1 MGGRIKRSTETA
13 SFPGTIALDDDLHAA
28 CVAAG
33 LRSARAGASGAP
45 REVPG
50 AAWGDAGGAGFV
62 EHAIALGPDVGV
74 LSWVVPVAG
83 A

>member
-1 MGGRIKRSTETA
+1 VKRATETA
-13 SFPGTIALDDDLHAA
+13 SFPGTIALGDDLHPA

-33 LRSARAGASGAP
+33 LQVARAGASGEP

-50 AAWGDAGGAGFV
+50 VAWGDAGGAGFV

-74 LSWVVPVAG
+74 LSWVVPA
-83 A
+83 ACA